1 MHQHAGFSFNK
12 YQIRFADCDPF
23 GHLNNARFLD
33 YFMNAREDHLR
44 ENYQFDIPT
53 WMDKTGFAWVV
64 KEHKIQYL
72 RPAKVNEWVQI
83 SSAIIYQTTH
93 DNIVEFGMWDEAGK
107 KLKCLMWSNFQYI
120 DMARMRPAAYHQELL
135 DKFLPLVV
143 EDSLPVF
150 EKRALEMQAKFKR

>member
-1 MHQHAGFSFNK
+1 MSQHVGISFCK

-23 GHLNNARFLD
+23 GHLNNARYLD

-44 ENYQFDIPT
+44 ESYQFDIPT

-93 DNIVEFGMWDEAGK
+93 DNIVEFGMWDESGK

-120 DMARMRPAAYHQELL
+120 DMKRMRPAPYHQELL
-135 DKFLPLVV
+135 DKFMPLVV
-143 EDSLPVF
+143 EEQMPDYA
-150 EKRALEMQAKFKR
+150 KRAVEMQAKFRR